1 MKPLNAIAPQ
11 RNAPHERHL
20 NCRYAECT
28 SRRRLPPLPSPRPQT
43 GQILDSRRHKRR
55 QGVLA
60 LCAPGLPGIPEK
72 WTGAATNKH
81 GDLLDLI
88 RLCTGGASLRRA
100 MEEALAFLSLPPSTP
115 ANGGAAEGVQ
125 RSWLDPKRP
134 AKANLV
140 RPRKALGRVHG
151 RAVRFGGSASGATLL
166 AGEGIETVL
175 SAGRPPSPVFMP
187 RRLYRR
193 AASAPPK
200 HPKTSLCW
208 SSPAIKMW
216 KVGKPRTV
224 FSAVAWNATFPQS

>member
-1 MKPLNAIAPQ
+1 M
-11 RNAPHERHL
+11 
-20 NCRYAECT
+20 
-28 SRRRLPPLPSPRPQT
+28 
-43 GQILDSRRHKRR
+43 
-55 QGVLA
+55 LA

-81 GDLLDLI
+81 GDLLDFI

-140 RPRKALGRVHG
+140 CSRKALGRVHG
-151 RAVRFGGSASGATLL
+151 RAVRLGGSAYGATLL

-175 SAGRPPSPVFMP
+175 SPATAVPGIHAAAALSAGSLGASEAPQDLPLLVITRDKDVEGRQAANRLQRRCVERNIPSIVIAPECSDFNDDLIAFGEETLAARIAPLIASTKPAATVEK
-187 RRLYRR
+187 RRG
-193 AASAPPK
+193 
-200 HPKTSLCW
+200 
-208 SSPAIKMW
+208 
-216 KVGKPRTV
+216 VGRIITP
-224 FSAVAWNATFPQS
+224 S